1 MKSRTVLADHKLPYA
16 HEHAAVGEFVDAVR
30 MLKPTAIIGVAAIA
44 RGLTRADPD
53 PIEPHRLE
61 PLFLIFTGIVAF
73 SLLVERAG
81 LLVASAALIGIA
93 CYRRIFSHP
102 WEVLITYVALTG
114 FAALVFVVLFEMPM
128 PLFWWR

>member
-1 MKSRTVLADHKLPYA
+1 MLFRSYFPAARGLVL
-16 HEHAAVGEFVDAVR
+16 
-30 MLKPTAIIGVAAIA
+30 AIIGVAAIA